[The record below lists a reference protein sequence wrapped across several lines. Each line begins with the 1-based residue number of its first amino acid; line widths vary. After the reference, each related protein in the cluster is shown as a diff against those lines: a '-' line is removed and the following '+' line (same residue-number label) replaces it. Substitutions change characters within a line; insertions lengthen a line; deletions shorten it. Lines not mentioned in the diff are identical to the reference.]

1 MAQEVKWGRL
11 SRGCVC
17 IPAQLWEVGQCHVL
31 CSCSSGAVSAV
42 SMLSPLLMGVRAWL
56 ERTLQA
62 VVYRWCELWKPF
74 VLWCNLCPV
83 VMEVSFAAGLV
94 LHCHLSAPCSGACPQ
109 RRGYLFQR
117 CLVSPVEQQLG
128 GRSELRVLC
137 AAAGGAA
144 GSAEAQHSCRDGSCL
159 CVRGAGGWSRAPL
172 HPHLPRAVAIELSSP
187 VSVLVQLQAGSN
199 SSAH

>member
-11 SRGCVC
+11 SPGCVC

-42 SMLSPLLMGVRAWL
+42 GMLSPLLMGVRAWL

-62 VVYRWCELWKPF
+62 VVYRWCELWKLF

-109 RRGYLFQR
+109 RRGYPFQR
-117 CLVSPVEQQLG
+117 CSLGAGQSSEFSVQQLVVQQG
-128 GRSELRVLC
+128 VLRPSTAV
-137 AAAGGAA
+137 GMGAA
-144 GSAEAQHSCRDGSCL
+144 F
-159 CVRGAGGWSRAPL
+159 V
-172 HPHLPRAVAIELSSP
+172 
-187 VSVLVQLQAGSN
+187 
-199 SSAH
+199 